1 MNNFQTLVIN
11 VKSRNDRRGSISSR
25 LEAKGMLFKII
36 QAVEPR
42 KFSYIETQFLNE
54 TAGAVWLSH
63 RKCLEAAA
71 LNNTPTLILED
82 DAILDFEVSQ
92 IESISAI
99 MNSQGIDF
107 VQIGYLKI
115 NLAESV
121 SIKLRNLYGFFT
133 RNALAAD
140 FFKLFGFKEVGRA
153 KNQSWRTS
161 LPTSFIVN
169 DIRFGAH
176 CYLVSPKFAGQILTL
191 NSPAFLPADDF
202 YVALSRAKSFKMIR
216 LRKSFSQQ
224 DGSAS
229 SFSKRFLLS

>member
-1 MNNFQTLVIN
+1 MYNFQTLVIN
-11 VKSRNDRRGSISSR
+11 VKSRNDRRIAMSSR
-25 LEAKGMLFKII
+25 LETKGMQFKII
-36 QAVEPR
+36 EAVESG
-42 KFSYIETQFLNE
+42 KSSHDETQFLTE
-54 TAGAVWLSH
+54 TARAVWLSH
-63 RKCLEAAA
+63 LKCLEAAA

-82 DAILDFEVSQ
+82 DAILNFEVSQ
-92 IESISAI
+92 IENVSSIMTSHE
-99 MNSQGIDF
+99 IDF

-121 SIKLRNLYGFFT
+121 SIRLRNLYGFFT

-153 KNQSWRTS
+153 KNQSWRTN
-161 LPTSFIVN
+161 LPTSFVVN
-169 DIRFGAH
+169 DVRFGAH
-176 CYLVSPKFAGQILTL
+176 CYLVSPRFAGQILAL

-216 LRKSFSQQ
+216 LKKSFSQQ